1 MGIYAGIGVSQAIF
15 NFSMGA
21 MFALLTY
28 YASQRLHK
36 VSYTNNFTV
45 RIRFISH
52 VGGHRACDARTNV
65 ILCDNRGVFGLTYL

>member
-1 MGIYAGIGVSQAIF
+1 
-15 NFSMGA
+15 
-21 MFALLTY
+21 
-28 YASQRLHK
+28 

-65 ILCDNRGVFGLTYL
+65 IL